1 MGLLSLMSK
10 NRKGILRSGLLQFK
24 NQSIAPTNRKFEFL
38 VILAPSHANRG
49 VSDKNWPGG

>member
-10 NRKGILRSGLLQFK
+10 NQKGILRSGLLQFK